1 MLKNIIITIYVII
14 IGIAL
19 TTIIFS
25 TSRNSE
31 GLIQFGN
38 TIVVEVESNVL
49 EPKIVK
55 GDLVLVNENDKKV
68 EEKDIISYITL
79 EEGQTVI
86 RTNEIAAITE
96 DVNEVKIYS
105 LKKEDGSIEN
115 IDDSCILGTYK
126 ATIPFA
132 GTILGFLL
140 SRQGFLII
148 TLIPACILFVLFLVN
163 FLLSLRKETQQ

>member
-55 GDLVLVNENDKKV
+55 GDLVLVNVNDKKV

-79 EEGQTVI
+79 EEGQTVVD
-86 RTNEIAAITE
+86 N
-96 DVNEVKIYS
+96 Y
-105 LKKEDGSIEN
+105 
-115 IDDSCILGTYK
+115 
-126 ATIPFA
+126 
-132 GTILGFLL
+132 
-140 SRQGFLII
+140 
-148 TLIPACILFVLFLVN
+148 
-163 FLLSLRKETQQ
+163 

>member
-1 MLKNIIITIYVII
+1 MIIIYFLLNNIFII
-14 IGIAL
+14 
-19 TTIIFS
+19 TFIF
-25 TSRNSE
+25 
-31 GLIQFGN
+31 F
-38 TIVVEVESNVL
+38 V
-49 EPKIVK
+49 
-55 GDLVLVNENDKKV
+55 
-68 EEKDIISYITL
+68 
-79 EEGQTVI
+79 
-86 RTNEIAAITE
+86 
-96 DVNEVKIYS
+96 VNEVKIYS

-163 FLLSLRKETQQ
+163 FLLSLRKKTQQ

>member
-25 TSRNSE
+25 TSRNKE

-55 GDLVLVNENDKKV
+55 GDLVLVNANNKKV
-68 EEKDIISYITL
+68 KEKDIISYITL

-96 DVNEVKIYS
+96 DVDEVKIYS

-140 SRQGFLII
+140 SRQGFLMI
-148 TLIPACILFVLFLVN
+148 TVIPACILFVLFLVN
-163 FLLSLRKETQQ
+163 FLLSVRKKTQQ